1 MEDKKSMNNH
11 LFIHLSIRISM
22 FQINILFLFFHTTYS
37 EAHDRTEISLPG
49 NQEMLLQSV
58 KKAAENKPF
67 IVVLMSGGPVDIS
80 SAKVNNIYILTLC

>member
-22 FQINILFLFFHTTYS
+22 FQIDILFCFPHYS

>member
-1 MEDKKSMNNH
+1 MYFV
-11 LFIHLSIRISM
+11 LP
-22 FQINILFLFFHTTYS
+22 QYS

-80 SAKVNNIYILTLC
+80 SAKVNIIILTLY